1 MAPRTRRKTTRSGAV
16 TSSPTQDEAAKNRS
30 DVRDANLQV
39 AEETQVHGGEDKV
52 DPLSASQAMEAREKS
67 TSTSLPASLNLG
79 STSVKFTAFTITSAS
94 PAKSGKPNKQ
104 TPCLRSHPVPH
115 PTSLIFTHG
124 AGGDLSASAMVNFSQ
139 GFASAGSAVVMF
151 QGNMNVKARAR
162 LFELV
167 KEHEMESGSLSWS
180 LKGQKAFLAYGGRSM
195 GARAAVVASHTDNE
209 VKALVLASYPLVG
222 PSGDM
227 RDKILLDIDEDVD
240 VLFISGDNDS
250 MCPLQS
256 LQVIR
261 EKMKAKTWR
270 VTVKG
275 ADHGMNIRGG
285 KRLKEG
291 TEKLGK
297 ECGWIAAE
305 WLRGRDPEKRE
316 MAIRWDGDIGKVEG
330 RMWAGIGTEMAQGAL
345 KRGKKESDNGTD
357 EEGRDDDA
365 GKRGK
370 RKRTKK

>member
-1 MAPRTRRKTTRSGAV
+1 MAPRTKRQTAQSGAV
-16 TSSPTQDEAAKNRS
+16 TSSANQDEAAKNKS
-30 DVRDANLQV
+30 YVQDADLHV
-39 AEETQVHGGEDKV
+39 MEDTQVHGGEKV
-52 DPLSASQAMEAREKS
+52 DPLSASLAVETRGKS
-67 TSTSLPASLNLG
+67 TSTTLPASLNLG
-79 STSVKFTAFTITSAS
+79 STSVRFTAFTISSAS

-139 GFASAGSAVVMF
+139 GFASAGSAIVMF
-151 QGNMNVKARAR
+151 QGSMNVKARAS
-162 LFELV
+162 LFGLV
-167 KEHEMESGSLSWS
+167 KEHEMESGSLARG
-180 LKGQKAFLAYGGRSM
+180 LDGQKASVSYGGRSM
-195 GARAAVVASHTDNE
+195 GARAAVIASHTDSE

-227 RDKILLDIDEDVD
+227 RDKILLDLDEDTD

-256 LQVIR
+256 LQVVR
-261 EKMKAKTWR
+261 GKMKAKTWR
-270 VTVKG
+270 VIVKG

-305 WLRGRDPEKRE
+305 WLRDRDPEKRE
-316 MAIRWDGDIGKVEG
+316 MAIRWDGDIGKAEG
-330 RMWAGIGTEMAQGAL
+330 SMWAGIGTEMAQGSV
-345 KRGKKESDNGTD
+345 KRGKKGSDDGMD
-357 EEGRDDDA
+357 EDGRDEDA
-365 GKRGK
+365 ESRGK